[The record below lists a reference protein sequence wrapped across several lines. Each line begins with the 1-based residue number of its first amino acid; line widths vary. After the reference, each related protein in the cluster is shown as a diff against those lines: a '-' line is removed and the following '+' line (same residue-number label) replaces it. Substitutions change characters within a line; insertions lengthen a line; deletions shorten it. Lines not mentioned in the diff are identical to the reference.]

1 MLLLHFWILRRLKK
15 TTEFHEQLKLTGFTE
30 NVLVH
35 WNEFVNETVREMAAA
50 LGSAFALVLAL
61 LLAKLG

>member
-1 MLLLHFWILRRLKK
+1 M
-15 TTEFHEQLKLTGFTE
+15 FHEQLQPTCFTE

-50 LGSAFALVLAL
+50 LGSELALVRAL